1 MVITLP
7 YKGALEM
14 INDWYDKGHIITFF
28 TSRNGAEHR
37 DITSD
42 WLKNH
47 GFRYHHL
54 LMDKPR
60 GGQYHWI
67 DNHIVK
73 GIRFEGSWD
82 EMDIDKP

>member
-1 MVITLP
+1 MVTTLP

-14 INDWYDKGHIITFF
+14 INDWYDNGHIITFF
-28 TSRNGAEHR
+28 TSRNGAEHW

-54 LMDKPR
+54 LMDKPVVANT
-60 GGQYHWI
+60 I
-67 DNHIVK
+67 
-73 GIRFEGSWD
+73 GST
-82 EMDIDKP
+82 ITL